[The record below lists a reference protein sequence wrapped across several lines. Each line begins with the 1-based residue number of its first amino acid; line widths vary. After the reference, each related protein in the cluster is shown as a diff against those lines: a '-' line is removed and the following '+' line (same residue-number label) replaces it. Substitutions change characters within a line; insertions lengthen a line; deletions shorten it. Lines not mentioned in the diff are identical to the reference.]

1 MPDFSLFTDASSLFA
16 KYQIS
21 LSENQHHLLDAYAK
35 LMISESKFQNIT
47 AVTDYQE
54 IWIRHFLDSAY
65 LLRFLPDSGC
75 LIDIGTG
82 AGIPAIP
89 IAIFRPDLKVFMLDS
104 EEHKVDFCRNV
115 VSDLGLS
122 AECICGRA
130 EELAKSA
137 SYRASFDIA
146 TSRAMANGSML
157 TELSVPFLKK
167 GGKLFAMKGKNYDAS
182 VERFA
187 EAAAA
192 LSSRIELPIHSYEI
206 EGECKHLICVTK
218 MSDTPDQYPRRFAKI
233 KRNPL

>member
-1 MPDFSLFTDASSLFA
+1 MPDFGIYTDASALFA

-21 LSENQHHLLDAYAK
+21 LSENQYRLLDAYAK

-65 LLRFLPDSGC
+65 LLQFLPNSRR

-89 IAIFRPDLKVFMLDS
+89 IAIFRPDLQVYMLDS
-104 EEHKVDFCRNV
+104 EERKVDFCRKV

-137 SYRASFDIA
+137 SYRATFDAA

-157 TELSVPFLKK
+157 TELSVPFLKI
-167 GGKLFAMKGKNYDAS
+167 GGKLYAMKGKNYDAS

-187 EAAAA
+187 EASEA
-192 LSSRIELPIHSYEI
+192 LSAHIELPIQSYEI

-218 MSDTPDQYPRRFAKI
+218 MSDTPEQYPRRFAKI